1 MNDARAMKG
10 GAEEGGA
17 QDERGCT
24 EFGDSPS
31 DQGAADGNKKK
42 YTQEKKCQ
50 VSATKQS
57 ALRQKTGEIKRV
69 PPSFSLRI
77 FIHKVLSSVLDE

>member
-10 GAEEGGA
+10 GVKEGGA

-31 DQGAADGNKKK
+31 DQGAADGGKNIHEKKK
-42 YTQEKKCQ
+42 SQ

-57 ALRQKTGEIKRV
+57 APRQKTGEIKRV
-69 PPSFSLRI
+69 PPSFLLRI